1 MNHHSL
7 KDYYKTLGIPATATP
22 QQVKKSFRQL
32 ALQYHPDKNPGNA
45 YAEARFKEIQEAYEI
60 LSDQQKREE
69 YNYRR
74 WYTRSLN
81 KQYKNEALTP
91 EEILAE
97 CERLN
102 NYVSGANVFQVD
114 FDALSYHIRRLLSDT
129 NIGILKQFNNEN
141 INTRVVD
148 RLLQSASPLP
158 LVYLKPI
165 AALLIRI
172 ANGHHAQ
179 EDKIQVFLRQHLQK
193 SRWQRYKAIT
203 VAIITVFLCWLIYRI
218 SK

>member
-1 MNHHSL
+1 MQL
-7 KDYYKTLGIPATATP
+7 KDYYKTLAIPATASL

-32 ALQYHPDKNPGNA
+32 ALQYHPDKNPDNA
-45 YAEARFKEIQEAYEI
+45 YAEAQFKEIQEAYEI
-60 LSDQQKREE
+60 LSDPEKREE
-69 YNYRR
+69 YNYKR

-91 EEILAE
+91 TEILAE

-102 NYVSGANVFQVD
+102 NYVSGANVFQID

-129 NIGILKQFNNEN
+129 NIGILQQFNNEN
-141 INTRVVD
+141 INSILID

-158 LVYLKPI
+158 TAYFNPI
-165 AALLIRI
+165 ATLLLRI
-172 ANGHHAQ
+172 ANGSQ
-179 EDKIQVFLRQHLQK
+179 QVDKIQVFVQQHFQK
-193 SRWQRYKAIT
+193 NRWRRYKAFT
-203 VAIITVFLCWLIYRI
+203 VALITVFLCWLIYRI